1 MSISLRVAA
10 ILVATFFT
18 ALAAEAQDR
27 PYPAGCTPRPPNSKS
42 SDAPLIVG
50 AQDPSPRTLYGP
62 GDLLIINAGTARDVH
77 VGQRYYARRHVDS
90 RLVPGP
96 QPVVT
101 TGGVRIIAAN
111 ESTAIGMVDLGCDGM
126 NPGDYLEPAPTTME
140 IDNRVAESDL
150 DFSSPSR
157 VLYGDYGRVNGANG
171 DVMFAD
177 IGLNT
182 EPGSRYAVYRDLN
195 VSGVPLTP
203 VGEVVVVA
211 TGDESMLVRVTRVR
225 DSVNAGDLLIPRK
238 R

>member
-10 ILVATFFT
+10 ILVAALFT
-18 ALAAEAQDR
+18 ALAADAQDR
-27 PYPAGCTPRPPNSKS
+27 PYPAGCTPRPPNSKP

-50 AQDPSPRTLYGP
+50 AQDPLPRTLYGP
-62 GDLLIINAGTARDVH
+62 GDFLVINAGTERDVH
-77 VGQRYYARRHVDS
+77 VGQRYYTRRHADS
-90 RLVPGP
+90 RLVSGP
-96 QPVVT
+96 QPVIT

-111 ESTAIGMVDLGCDGM
+111 ETTAIGLVDLGCDGM
-126 NPGDYLEPAPTTME
+126 NPGDYLEPAPTTLE

-157 VLYGDYGRVNGANG
+157 VLFGDYGKVNGANG
-171 DVMFAD
+171 DIMFAD

-182 EPGSRYAVYRDLN
+182 EPGSRYAVYRDLQM
-195 VSGVPLTP
+195 SGVPLAL

-211 TGDESMLVRVTRVR
+211 TGEESMLVRVTKVR
-225 DSVNAGDLLIPRK
+225 DSVNTGDLLIPRK